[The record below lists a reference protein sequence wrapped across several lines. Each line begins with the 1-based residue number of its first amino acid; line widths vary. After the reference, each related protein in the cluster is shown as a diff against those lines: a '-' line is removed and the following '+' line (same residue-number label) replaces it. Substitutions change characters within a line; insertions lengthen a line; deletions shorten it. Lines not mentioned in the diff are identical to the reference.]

1 MPVPVPVVL
10 TILDGWGIAEP
21 SPTNAVSVAATPNMD
36 RLSGSYPMTT
46 LTAHNGLVGLP
57 EGQMGNS
64 EVGHPEHR
72 RRPQSSTRTSPAS
85 TWRRS
90 GASSPPTR
98 CSPGS
103 WMR

>member
-57 EGQMGNS
+57 EGRWAT
-64 EVGHPEHR
+64 P
-72 RRPQSSTRTSPAS
+72 
-85 TWRRS
+85 RS
-90 GASSPPTR
+90 AT
-98 CSPGS
+98 
-103 WMR
+103 

>member
-46 LTAHNGLVGLP
+46 LTAQTAWSACPRGRWATP
-57 EGQMGNS
+57 
-64 EVGHPEHR
+64 
-72 RRPQSSTRTSPAS
+72 
-85 TWRRS
+85 RS
-90 GASSPPTR
+90 AT
-98 CSPGS
+98 
-103 WMR
+103 